1 MVRLPLVLQR
11 PTQAPQLFQRRPHGG
26 VQGQHL
32 RGSKNLLPG
41 PCQSPQA
48 AECVRPLAGEARGL
62 SGFAQLMDVFVP
74 DAGEEPG
81 PHSLLGAHRVK
92 EAGDEAHVADLQH
105 EVPPGQGQAPQG
117 QGHHLGRSGII
128 HGTDALQ
135 AHLTDLPEGM
145 ALLAGAVDV
154 FLIVVPAAAAG
165 PHLGIL
171 GDGEGHVRLQ
181 RQQPPVQVRK
191 GDDLLAGKKTAVLLI
206 ETVFLEPTHVV
217 FAEAL
222 LFIQQPQ
229 LQRCPLLGPQDVQ
242 IQFHGD
248 SPPGGLSARVDF
260 SIYFTLFY

>member
-1 MVRLPLVLQR
+1 
-11 PTQAPQLFQRRPHGG
+11 
-26 VQGQHL
+26 
-32 RGSKNLLPG
+32 
-41 PCQSPQA
+41 
-48 AECVRPLAGEARGL
+48 
-62 SGFAQLMDVFVP
+62 
-74 DAGEEPG
+74 
-81 PHSLLGAHRVK
+81 
-92 EAGDEAHVADLQH
+92 
-105 EVPPGQGQAPQG
+105 
-117 QGHHLGRSGII
+117 
-128 HGTDALQ
+128 
-135 AHLTDLPEGM
+135 M